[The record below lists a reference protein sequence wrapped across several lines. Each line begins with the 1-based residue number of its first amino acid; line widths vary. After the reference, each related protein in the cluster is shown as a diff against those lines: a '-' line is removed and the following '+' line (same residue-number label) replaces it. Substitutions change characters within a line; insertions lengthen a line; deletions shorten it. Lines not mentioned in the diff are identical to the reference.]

1 MRTFVGTFV
10 FPETGE
16 VNTGA
21 LVVEEGRVVA
31 FEKKPP
37 QKAERVEL
45 SGFVVPGLIDAH
57 VHLSFSGG
65 PDPVAE
71 MEAEPRE
78 ATLLRAAGY
87 LRAYLKA
94 GVTAVRDLGSRDGMA
109 VGLAYAVEKGLIP
122 GPRVVAAG
130 RVLTPTGGHG
140 HRHGVEVDGPD
151 AVRRAAREA
160 FKRGA
165 RVLKLMATGGVMTP
179 GVEAG
184 APMFEEEELR
194 AGAREAEKRGAPS
207 AAHAQGLFGI
217 KAALRAGVKTIE
229 HGAFDRWDEEA
240 FRLFKRES
248 ALLVPTLAAPD
259 GILRG
264 EGVPAFMVE
273 KTKKIADRHRENTL
287 EAWRAGVTIAAG
299 TDAGTPYNP
308 HPNLARE
315 LELLAELGVPLED
328 VLRAATVHAARA
340 LGMEGTIGTLQPGAW
355 ADLAVLGENPLRTAR
370 AYRRVE
376 AVFKAGAPL
385 PPA

>member
-1 MRTFVGTFV
+1 MRAFVGTFV
-10 FPETGE
+10 FPETGLVE
-16 VNTGA
+16 AGA
-21 LVVEEGRVVA
+21 LVVEQGRVVA
-31 FEKKPP
+31 FEKKAPE
-37 QKAERVEL
+37 KAERVEL

-78 ATLLRAAGY
+78 ATLIRAVGY
-87 LRAYLKA
+87 LKAYLKA

-109 VGLAYAVEKGLIP
+109 VGLAYAVEKGLIS

-151 AVRRAAREA
+151 AVRRAAREE

-165 RVLKLMATGGVMTP
+165 RALKLMATGGVMTP
-179 GVEAG
+179 GVQAG
-184 APMFEEEELR
+184 AEMFEEEELR
-194 AGAREAEKRGAPS
+194 AGAREAEKRGAVA

-240 FRLFKRES
+240 FHLFKQES

-273 KTKKIADRHRENTL
+273 KTKKIAERHRENTL

-315 LELLAELGVPLED
+315 LFLMAELGIALED
-328 VLRAATVHAARA
+328 VLRAATSYAARA
-340 LGMEGTIGTLQPGAW
+340 LGMEGEIGTLRPGAH
-355 ADLAVLGENPLRTAR
+355 ADLAVLEENPLTTAR
-370 AYRRVE
+370 AYAKVR
-376 AVFKAGAPL
+376 AVFKAGEPITRA
-385 PPA
+385 

>member
-31 FEKKPP
+31 FEKKAPA
-37 QKAERVEL
+37 KGERVAL

-71 MEAEPRE
+71 MEAEPKE

-130 RVLTPTGGHG
+130 LVLTPTGGHG

-151 AVRRAAREA
+151 AVRRAARGE

-165 RVLKLMATGGVMTP
+165 RALKLMATGGVMTP

-240 FRLFKRES
+240 FRLFKQKS

-273 KTKKIADRHRENTL
+273 KTKKIAERHRENTL

-299 TDAGTPYNP
+299 TDAGTPHNP

-315 LELLAELGVPLED
+315 LELLAALGVPLED

-340 LGMEGTIGTLQPGAW
+340 LGMEGAIGTLEPGAW

-376 AVFKAGAPL
+376 AVFKAGTPL
-385 PPA
+385 HPA